1 MSTKVTIDWTAPV
14 ANPKKVAAFF
24 KRSLRNLNH
33 LAQITIGD
41 PVKPAERRG
50 VAAQFSWQDIVLM
63 YIGQKLLTFGWSPP
77 RVRRCIE
84 GIREQWEFLIHYH
97 RTHVYDPLTGDLYG
111 LSEDN
116 HLTELDILRDMV
128 AQIFLV
134 VRTAED
140 GISIILLEAVE
151 MPNYDDADWADWYTE
166 AFLTLDLTNCLVEAF
181 KKWHL
186 EIDRG

>member
-33 LAQITIGD
+33 LVQITIGD

-50 VAAQFSWQDIVLM
+50 IAAQFSWQDIVLM
-63 YIGQKLLTFGWSPP
+63 HIGQKLLTFGWSPP

-84 GIREQWEFLIHYH
+84 GIREQWKLLMHYYSIHM
-97 RTHVYDPLTGDLYG
+97 YDPLTGDLYG
-111 LSEDN
+111 SSEGN
-116 HLTELDILRDMV
+116 HLIDLESDSDMA
-128 AQIFLV
+128 AQIFAV
-134 VRTAED
+134 VRSVDD
-140 GISIILLEAVE
+140 GIRLTLLEAGD
-151 MPNYDDADWADWYTE
+151 MPVYSGTLDTEWYTE
-166 AFLTLDLTNCLVEAF
+166 PFLTMDLTHCLVEAF